1 MGITGGSFL
10 NQVND
15 IVPGLGFKKAESVA
29 ILARDTSGA
38 PLTNATTPPIAAVE
52 TSFLAI
58 VQAASTTFVC
68 ELVWQVPRD
77 YDQVKDE
84 LRLRFLTNSA
94 GDTDVPTLDA
104 AVYSKRAGVAL
115 TADLDPVISAAVPN
129 STTKAA
135 WREINIDSQ
144 GLQPGDVLSI
154 EVSSSA
160 HTTDALDIYDMEME
174 YRSTLVYYDK
184 DDRS

>member
-10 NQVND
+10 QQANS
-15 IVPGLGFKKAESVA
+15 IVPGLGFKKAESVT

-77 YDQVKDE
+77 YDQVKDK
-84 LRLRFLTNSA
+84 LKLRFLTCSA
-94 GDTDVPTLDA
+94 STTDAPTLDA

-115 TADLDPVISAAVPN
+115 TADLDPVISAAVPKGVAN
-129 STTKAA
+129 AA

-144 GLQPGDVLSI
+144 SLQPGDILSI

-160 HTTDALDIYDMEME
+160 HTSDALNIYDMEME

-184 DDRS
+184 DDRN